1 MNTLIQS
8 CGALLVKQGTIILN
22 EELHKAG
29 FKWGEDYAMVL
40 HIHDEMQ
47 FIVKKEKLEQ
57 FKIIAQSI
65 FQKTKEFFDFRTQL
79 DGEIKVGQ
87 NWSDTH

>member
-1 MNTLIQS
+1 LIQS

-22 EELHKAG
+22 EELYKAG

-47 FIVKKEKLEQ
+47 FIVKKEKLEE

-65 FQKTKEFFDFRTQL
+65 FTKTQEFFDFRTQL

>member
-1 MNTLIQS
+1 
-8 CGALLVKQGTIILN
+8 
-22 EELHKAG
+22 
-29 FKWGEDYAMVL
+29 MVL

-65 FQKTKEFFDFRTQL
+65 FQKTKDFFDFRTQL